1 MHRRPPPALPA
12 DRPAPTA
19 LAAAERER
27 RPTRVALFALPL
39 ILAAA
44 AAEAQTLGAND
55 TDPRDPNRRTT
66 ATSAARRTP
75 ARAETM
81 PRAGILPLRGSVSTG
96 TPLADD
102 PFARS
107 STSDTALAGERL
119 VDPEPLTLEPIG
131 RPASAAARTAATTS
145 TGAAARPPGADPA
158 LRLDPVTG
166 RPVTAVPARGPVE
179 PITRTGTVRGTGP
192 ILAEPAVQPRPRDP
206 LAAKREEVTIEEEDY
221 APLGLRTG
229 GFTWLPAIES
239 STGWNSNVASKVG
252 GASGMT
258 YRVAPELRGKSDWSR
273 HALEIEL
280 RGAYLGNT
288 VDHDYDK
295 PSVQSLVRG
304 RIDLGDETRLDLKAG
319 YARDRQSPTSVD
331 DPALTAVP
339 ATLATTTGSVGLTR
353 DVGLLAVTLRGDVE
367 RADYS
372 GGLSTTGAA
381 LGSEVQNNTRW
392 IGALRAAYGSPGTLR
407 PFAEVQ
413 VSTRSYDEPIVSGS
427 PRDSTGGALKAGVL
441 ADLGPTLRGELSTG
455 WGVERPNQGPLPEIS
470 GWLLDGALVWSPTR
484 LTSVRL
490 DAKTSFDPT
499 TLAASTGAVTRTVG
513 VAIDQALRRDLVAT
527 AGVAL
532 SDKRYVGVDL
542 KEDDLVLS
550 TGLTY
555 KVNRNVQTFVK
566 GSLERFTSSAAGSD
580 YDAAAVMVGVRL
592 QR

>member
-19 LAAAERER
+19 LAAAVR
-27 RPTRVALFALPL
+27 RRGATRAAVLALPL
-39 ILAAA
+39 IAAAA
-44 AAEAQTLGAND
+44 AAEAQTLGTSGAGAA
-55 TDPRDPNRRTT
+55 DPTRRSAATTTVRRIPTRAEAAPRT
-66 ATSAARRTP
+66 AT
-75 ARAETM
+75 
-81 PRAGILPLRGSVSTG
+81 LPLRGSVDTAS
-96 TPLADD
+96 PLADD
-102 PFARS
+102 PLARS
-107 STSDTALAGERL
+107 PAFDTQRPGERL

-131 RPASAAARTAATTS
+131 RPATARATPPAPTP
-145 TGAAARPPGADPA
+145 AARPTGSDPA
-158 LRLDPVTG
+158 LRIDPATG
-166 RPVTAVPARGPVE
+166 RPLPSATPAVRGPVE
-179 PITRTGTVRGTGP
+179 PVTRTGTIRGAGP
-192 ILAEPAVQPRPRDP
+192 ILAEPAVQPRPRDA
-206 LAAKREEVTIEEEDY
+206 LAAKREEATIEEDDY

-239 STGWNSNVASKVG
+239 STGWNSNVASKVD

-273 HALEIEL
+273 HSLEVEL

-295 PSVQSLVRG
+295 PSFQGMVRG
-304 RIDLGDETRLDLKAG
+304 RIDLGDETRLDLKTS

-331 DPALTAVP
+331 DPTLTAVP
-339 ATLATTTGSVGLTR
+339 ATLATATGSVGLTR

-372 GGLSTTGAA
+372 GGLTTTGAS

-392 IGALRAAYGSPGTLR
+392 VGALRAAYGSPGTLR

-413 VSTRSYDEPIVSGS
+413 VSTRAYDEPLVAGS
-427 PRDSTGGALKAGVL
+427 PRDATGGAVKAGVL

-455 WGVERPNQGPLPEIS
+455 WGVERPNEGPLPEIS

-484 LTSVRL
+484 LTSVRI

-513 VAIDQALRRDLVAT
+513 VAVDQALRRDLVAS

-542 KEDDLVLS
+542 HEDDLVLS

-566 GSLERFTSSAAGSD
+566 GSLERFTSSTPGSD